1 MIIFLREKFIAQLFM
16 WVIAIVF
23 LVGTVFLYTNTR
35 GGGDDPEGEVV
46 LRINNTEVKRGTFE
60 NAVADAMESQR
71 RNQRFGG
78 APNREQIQKDIIE
91 RWVNQTIFGSLHIGD
106 AEVKRYIQSDAG
118 RVEQYNQYQQFGV
131 ADLYTENIRQQL
143 STRAIQDSIHALEL
157 VTDTEVEQAYQL
169 EADKAKVKYIEF
181 KYDDYLS
188 IIEVDDAEAKAYFEK
203 NRDSYKVEEQVNVK
217 FIRVNPA
224 ALVSDEEVKNYYDEN
239 QQEFTTLE
247 AVKARHILKEFPKNA
262 TDEQKAE
269 TKTAAEELLKTVNAE
284 LAAGADFAELAKKH
298 SEGPS
303 APQGGALRES
313 QPNPKLPPGDYFS
326 RGYMVP
332 AFDKACFEDLQ
343 PGEVSGLVETRFGYH
358 IIKLEERKAPEIQSF
373 ADVQYEI
380 RQKLIQ
386 VSGVDK
392 AKEVASDLLYEIEI
406 EGYDAALTLER
417 YKDLSLAVLE
427 TGLFSRDV
435 GNIPQIGA
443 PWRYQGLTEEFFDME
458 VNVIKVV
465 EMKRSGRQEVVEA
478 YLVATVLEK
487 KPAAIPPFE
496 EIKGEVIAG
505 AKTGKI
511 DGLQREKAKERA
523 FTDAQNLFN
532 QRADSTSLDA
542 LLEKYKAPEGLAADR
557 LSVGESNLFS
567 LSPTSHYIAG
577 MGESAETMFAAF
589 QMKVNDIDGPF
600 KGSNAVYIIQLV
612 ERQEPDVETF
622 QTDPAEK
629 ARHQQ
634 TLIQAKKRHALSNW
648 LAARKEASELWIHAD
663 FR

>member
-23 LVGTVFLYTNTR
+23 LVGTVFLYSNTR
-35 GGGDDPEGEVV
+35 GGGEDPEGEVV
-46 LRINNTEVKRGTFE
+46 LKINNTEIKRGTFE

-78 APNREQIQKDIIE
+78 APNKAQIQKDIIE
-91 RWVNQTIFGSLHIGD
+91 RWVNQSIFGSLNIGD
-106 AEVKRYIQSDAG
+106 AEVKRYIQSEAS

-131 ADLYTENIRQQL
+131 ADIYTENVRQQL
-143 STRAIQDSIHALEL
+143 STRAIQDGIHSLEL
-157 VTDTEVEQAYQL
+157 ITDTEVEQAYQL
-169 EADKAKVKYIEF
+169 EADKVKVKFIEF

-188 IIEVDDAEAKAYFEK
+188 NVEVDDAEVKAYFEK
-203 NRDSYKVEEQVNVK
+203 NRDSYKVEEQVNVR
-217 FIRVNPA
+217 FIRVNPT
-224 ALVSDEEVKNYYDEN
+224 ALVSDEEIKDYYDEN
-239 QQEFTTLE
+239 QREFTTLE
-247 AVKARHILKEFPKNA
+247 AVKARHILKKFPDNA

-269 TKTAAEELLKTVNAE
+269 VKVAAEELLKTVNAE
-284 LAAGADFAELAKKH
+284 LTAGADFAELAKTH

-303 APQGGALRES
+303 APQGGALRGS
-313 QPNPKLPPGDYFS
+313 NPKLPPGDYFA
-326 RGYMVP
+326 RGEMVKP
-332 AFDKACFEDLQ
+332 FEAAAFDTLKL
-343 PGEVSGLVETRFGYH
+343 GEVSGLVETQFGYH
-358 IIKLEERKAPEIQSF
+358 IIKLEEKKAPEIQSF

-380 RQKLIQ
+380 RQKLVQ

-392 AKEVASDLLYEIEI
+392 AKEVASDFLYEIEI
-406 EGYDAALTLER
+406 EGYDAALALER
-417 YKDLSLAVLE
+417 YKDLSLVVLE

-435 GNIPQIGA
+435 STIPKIGA
-443 PWRYQGLTEEFFDME
+443 AWGYQGLIEEFFDLE

-465 EMKRSGRQEVVEA
+465 EMKRSGRQEGVEA

-496 EIKGEVIAG
+496 AIKAEVIEG

-511 DGLQREKAKERA
+511 DGLRKEKAKERA
-523 FTDAQNLFN
+523 FTDAQDLFN

-557 LSVGESNLFS
+557 LSVQESNLFS
-567 LSPTSHYIAG
+567 LSPTSDYIAG
-577 MGESAETMFAAF
+577 IGNSAETMFAAF
-589 QMKVNDIDGPF
+589 QMTVNDIDGPF

-634 TLIQAKKRHALSNW
+634 TLIQAKKRQALSNW
-648 LAARKEASELWIHAD
+648 LAARKEASELWIHPD

>member
-16 WVIAIVF
+16 WIIAIVF
-23 LVGTVFLYTNTR
+23 LVGTVFLYSNTR
-35 GGGDDPEGEVV
+35 GGGEDPEGEVV
-46 LRINNTEVKRGTFE
+46 LKINNTEVKRGTFE
-60 NAVADAMESQR
+60 GAVADAMESQR

-78 APNREQIQKDIIE
+78 APNKEQTQKDVIE
-91 RWVNQTIFGSLHIGD
+91 RWVNRSIFGSLKIGD
-106 AEVKRYIQSDAG
+106 AEVKRYIQSDAT

-131 ADLYTENIRQQL
+131 VDLYTADIRYQL
-143 STRAIQDSIHALEL
+143 SARAIQDSIHALEL
-157 VTDTEVEQAYQL
+157 VTDTEIERAYQL
-169 EADKAKVKYIEF
+169 ETDKAKVKYIEF

-188 IIEVDDAEAKAYFEK
+188 TVEVDDAEAKTYFEK
-203 NRDSYKVEEQVNVK
+203 NRDSYKLEEQLNVK

-224 ALVSDEEVKNYYDEN
+224 GLVSDEEVRNYYDEN
-239 QQEFTTLE
+239 RQEFMTPE
-247 AVKARHILKEFPKNA
+247 AVKARHILKKFPDNA

-269 TKTAAEELLKTVNAE
+269 IKTAAEELLKTLNAE

-303 APQGGALRES
+303 APQGGALRGS
-313 QPNPKLPPGDYFS
+313 NPKLPPGDYFA
-326 RGYMVP
+326 RGDMVKP
-332 AFDKACFEDLQ
+332 FEEAAFDTLK
-343 PGEVSGLVETRFGYH
+343 PGEVSDLVETRFGYH
-358 IIKLEERKAPEIQSF
+358 IIKLEEKRASE
-373 ADVQYEI
+373 VQPFSGAEYEI
-380 RQKLIQ
+380 RQKLVQ

-406 EGYDAALTLER
+406 EGYDAALALER
-417 YKDLSLAVLE
+417 YKALSLVVLE

-435 GNIPQIGA
+435 TTIPKIGA
-443 PWRYQGLTEEFFDME
+443 AWGYQGLIEEFFDME

-465 EMKRSGRQEVVEA
+465 EVKRSSGQEVDA

-496 EIKGEVIAG
+496 EIKAEVIEG

-511 DGLQREKAKERA
+511 DGLRKEKAKEQA
-523 FTDAQNLFN
+523 LADAQNLFN
-532 QRADSTSLDA
+532 LRADSTSLDA
-542 LLEKYKAPEGLAADR
+542 LLEKYKVPEGLAADR
-557 LSVGESNLFS
+557 LSVQESNLFS
-567 LSPTSHYIAG
+567 LSPTSDYIAG
-577 MGESAETMFAAF
+577 MGNSAETMFAAF
-589 QMKVNDIDGPF
+589 QMKVNDINGPF

-612 ERQEPDVETF
+612 ERQEPNIETF

-634 TLIQAKKRHALSNW
+634 TLIQAKRREALFNW
-648 LAARKEASELWIHAD
+648 LAARKEASELWIHPD